1 MRIERYRAIGFIFL
15 AAFMSLELVAQP
27 VQQAGAKPSEPA
39 TEQTAPISA
48 GSHYV
53 IGDGDMLQINVW
65 NEPAFDHS
73 IPVRSDGRISLPL
86 IGSIRAAGRT
96 PSELENDIAVK
107 LRKYITRPEVTVMV
121 LQIKSRDFNI
131 LGRVAKP
138 GSYPLLSK
146 TTVIDAIAQAGGFDE
161 FAKQKDIYVLR
172 KDAQG
177 KEVRLR
183 FNYKK
188 YIKGKDTK
196 QNIVLEPHD
205 TIIVP

>member
-1 MRIERYRAIGFIFL
+1 MKNYRAIGFIL
-15 AAFMSLELVAQP
+15 IAAVMSLELVAQP
-27 VQQAGAKPSEPA
+27 VQQPGAKQGEPA
-39 TEQTAPISA
+39 VEQNAQSTA

-53 IGDGDMLQINVW
+53 IGDGDVLQINVW

-86 IGSIRAAGRT
+86 IGSIQAAGRT
-96 PSELENDIAVK
+96 PSELENDIADK
-107 LRKYITRPEVTVMV
+107 LRKYMTRPEVTVMV

-138 GSYPLLSK
+138 GAYPLLSK
-146 TTVIDAIAQAGGFDE
+146 TTVIDAIAEAGGFVE

-177 KEVRLR
+177 KDIRLK

-188 YIKGKDTK
+188 YIKGEDTK
-196 QNIVLEPHD
+196 QNIVLKPHD